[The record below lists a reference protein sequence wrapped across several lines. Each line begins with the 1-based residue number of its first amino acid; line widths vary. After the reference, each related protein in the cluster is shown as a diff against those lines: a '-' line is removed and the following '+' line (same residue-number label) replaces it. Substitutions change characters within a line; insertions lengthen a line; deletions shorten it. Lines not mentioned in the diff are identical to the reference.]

1 MRRILALAVLAAS
14 FALFIPIAQAEWGAS
29 PLNTVA
35 SQFATRPV
43 TTVCRNEV
51 EDLDLLWAWGYVY
64 SPPTPPYTAYL
75 HEYACLG
82 ALSIDLDVPEVT
94 DGQKVLGLIVL
105 LHEAFHL
112 RPVRGASNEGVTECR
127 AFHNYDKGLRA
138 LGAEP
143 GVVNRLM
150 PRAIARHLYFVRR
163 VPEYD
168 LRSCVM
174 PKRYLSWIGD
184 E

>member
-1 MRRILALAVLAAS
+1 MRRLLALAVIAAS

-35 SQFATRPV
+35 SQFATQPV
-43 TTVCRNEV
+43 TVVCRNER
-51 EDLDLLWAWGYVY
+51 EDATFVSAWGYVY
-64 SPPTPPYTAYL
+64 WPPEPPYTAYL
-75 HEYACLG
+75 HEKACFG
-82 ALSIDLDVPEVT
+82 ALAIDLDVPEVT

-112 RPVRGASNEGVTECR
+112 RPVPGASVEGITECR

-143 GVVNRLM
+143 EVVNRLM

-168 LRSCVM
+168 LKSCKL
-174 PKRYLSWIGD
+174 PKRYEVWVGP
-184 E
+184 